1 MLILKGSDGYL
12 CQLTKSVMTARFI
25 ELGSRASYT
34 LRARSPPQ
42 HRSLGN
48 VPDNLTLE
56 SDKLGPNL
64 EDIIDI
70 ATRYRGNINCNK
82 VYLKGTRSEIINWIK

>member
-1 MLILKGSDGYL
+1 MLFLKGSHRYL
-12 CQLTKSVMTARFI
+12 CQLVKFVMTARVI

-48 VPDNLTLE
+48 VPVR
-56 SDKLGPNL
+56 SP
-64 EDIIDI
+64 IIEI
-70 ATRYRGNINCNK
+70 PRQYPAYTPPL
-82 VYLKGTRSEIINWIK
+82 LKNTPPIPRVPRQFK

>member
-1 MLILKGSDGYL
+1 MLFLKGSHRYL
-12 CQLTKSVMTARFI
+12 CQLVKFVMTARVI

-48 VPDNLTLE
+48 VPVMLHVRACSPLGDLMPQH
-56 SDKLGPNL
+56 KLRVSGL
-64 EDIIDI
+64 
-70 ATRYRGNINCNK
+70 R
-82 VYLKGTRSEIINWIK
+82 LKL